1 MSYGIIKYEVVKI
14 FFLLT
19 PNPGII
25 YTILARL
32 PCIMEVRNEKNEM
45 SYGMKKYGMKY
56 NIYVGIMN
64 FLFCLYLYLC

>member
-32 PCIMEVRNEKNEM
+32 PRIMEVRNEKNEM

-56 NIYVGIMN
+56 NVYVGIMN
-64 FLFCLYLYLC
+64 FMVCLSLYLC